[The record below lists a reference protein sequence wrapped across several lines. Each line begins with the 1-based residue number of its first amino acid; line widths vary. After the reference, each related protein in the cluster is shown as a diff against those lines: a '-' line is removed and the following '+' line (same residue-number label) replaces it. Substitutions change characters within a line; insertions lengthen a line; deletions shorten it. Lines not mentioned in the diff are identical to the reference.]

1 MIRAMPPAYGLSQRK
16 PGNESMKHLD
26 MISKAVPA
34 PAVYDDNNLPAKV
47 QQYMDIREIKI
58 ESSPFLQ
65 IKYP

>member
-1 MIRAMPPAYGLSQRK
+1 
-16 PGNESMKHLD
+16 MKHLD
-26 MISKAVPA
+26 VISKAAPA

-58 ESSPFLQ
+58 ESSPLLQ